1 MLAGTQVGSPMP
13 INPFEVSQIRHV
25 SQRWTDAMALGDV
38 EQLRQLMTEDVVVV
52 QGNGQTLGGKEAVA
66 VHLAR
71 SFVDYR
77 IQQRVEPEETIA
89 ANEWAF
95 ERARVH
101 TTVTPRRGGRSRQF
115 HSVTLTILRNDG
127 QGWRVART
135 IGVVEPE
142 S

>member
-1 MLAGTQVGSPMP
+1 MP
-13 INPFEVSQIRHV
+13 INRFEVSKIRHV
-25 SQRWTDAMALGDV
+25 SQRWTEAMALADV
-38 EQLRQLMTEDVVVV
+38 DRLRQLMTEDVVVV
-52 QGNGQTLGGKEAVA
+52 HGNGQTVGGREAVA
-66 VHLAR
+66 AHLAR

-101 TTVTPRRGGRSRQF
+101 TTMTPRRGGKSRQF

-127 QGWRVART
+127 HGWRVART
-135 IGVVEPE
+135 IGVVEQE
-142 S
+142 E